1 MQKDIFSL
9 LNKISQAMFD
19 KKGNNILALDVR
31 PCHLLTDYVIIAEG
45 DVDKHVIAIA
55 DAVQKTMEEEG
66 WKVSFMQGMQTGD
79 WVVLDYG
86 QITIHLFVPSVRERY
101 QLERLWHR
109 SEIVDVIID
118 VPERVPER
126 VPEKRCLI
134 I

>member
-55 DAVQKTMEEEG
+55 DAVQKTMNDEG
-66 WKVSFMQGMQTGD
+66 WSVSFMQGMQTGD

-86 QITIHLFVPSVRERY
+86 QITIHLFVPSVREKY
-101 QLERLWHR
+101 QLERLWH
-109 SEIVDVIID
+109 
-118 VPERVPER
+118 
-126 VPEKRCLI
+126 
-134 I
+134 

>member
-86 QITIHLFVPSVRERY
+86 QITIHLFVPSVREKY